1 MGWKESLFVILF
13 SLSKHKGYLGDET
26 LLCFNCGG
34 IYTKL
39 YMEKVGRI
47 THTYRYAYTCRHAD
61 RHTSTYKTDD
71 I

>member
-13 SLSKHKGYLGDET
+13 SLNKHKGYLGDET

-34 IYTKL
+34 VYTKL
-39 YMEKVGRI
+39 YMEKLGRI
-47 THTYRYAYTCRHAD
+47 THIYRYAYASRHAD
-61 RHTSTYKTDD
+61 RQTHEY

>member
-13 SLSKHKGYLGDET
+13 SLNKHKGYLGDET

-47 THTYRYAYTCRHAD
+47 THTYRYEYTCRHTD
-61 RHTSTYKTDD
+61 RQTHEY